1 MATPR
6 VLHVGKYYPPYPGG
20 MERFLGDLLGALAG
34 RGLAGLA
41 LVHHH
46 QARWDFHRPPQPHA
60 PMVMRVPSYGQCF
73 YTPISPLFPLAF
85 KKVLAHFN
93 PELIHMHLPNPS
105 AFWALSIPEARR
117 RPWVIHWHA
126 DVVAP
131 QGQAWMEG
139 LYRVY
144 RLAEKKLLAKA
155 CAVVVTSPPYLKT
168 SKPLAAWQSK
178 TCVIPLGV
186 NPARLPWPEAPV
198 LNEARSLWG
207 SEAFLRVLAV
217 GRLSPYKGFQHLIA
231 AAARVPFLRVLIVGA
246 GPQAALLRSFIQR
259 WKLAD
264 RVHLLGYRSDAQM
277 QALMATCDLL
287 CLPSTQRTEAFGL
300 VLLEAMRY
308 EKPALATSIPGSGV
322 TWVVHHHETGWLVP
336 PGDPEALAETL
347 RGIGLQRARLHAMGR
362 KAKERFDAAFHIDK
376 VADRML
382 SLYGAILGQ
391 LPNFVDSPGSVK
403 P

>member
-1 MATPR
+1 MAAVR

-20 MERFLGDLLGALAG
+20 MERFLGDLLGSLAG
-34 RGLAGLA
+34 RGLKGLA

-46 QARWDFHRPPQPHA
+46 QARWDFHRSPQPNA
-60 PMVMRVPSYGQCF
+60 PAVIRVPSYGQCF
-73 YTPISPLFPLAF
+73 YTPISPLFPYAL
-85 KKVLAHFN
+85 KKVLADFT
-93 PELIHMHLPNPS
+93 PDLIHMHLPNPS

-117 RPWVIHWHA
+117 RPWIIHWHS

-131 QGQAWMEG
+131 EGQPWMEG

-144 RLAEKKLLAKA
+144 CHAEKKLLAKA
-155 CAVVVTSPPYLKT
+155 STVVVTSPPYLET
-168 SKPLAAWQSK
+168 SKPLAPWQSK
-178 TCVIPLGV
+178 TSVIPLGV
-186 NPARLPWPEAPV
+186 DPARLPWPEARV
-198 LNEARSLWG
+198 LNDARCLWG
-207 SEAFLRVLAV
+207 EEAFLRVLAV

-246 GPQAALLRSFIQR
+246 GPQADLLRASIRR

-264 RVHLLGYRSDAQM
+264 RVHLLGYRSDPQM
-277 QALMATCDLL
+277 QALMVTCDLL

-308 EKPALATSIPGSGV
+308 EKPAVATCIPGSGV
-322 TWVVHHHETGWLVP
+322 NWVVHNLQTGWLVP

-347 RGIGLQRARLHAMGR
+347 LDIGLHRERLQSMGR
-362 KAKERFDAAFHIDK
+362 KAKERFDTAFHIEK
-376 VADRML
+376 VTDRIL
-382 SLYGAILGQ
+382 SLYETILGQ
-391 LPNFVDSPGSVK
+391 LPIFMDSTGSVK